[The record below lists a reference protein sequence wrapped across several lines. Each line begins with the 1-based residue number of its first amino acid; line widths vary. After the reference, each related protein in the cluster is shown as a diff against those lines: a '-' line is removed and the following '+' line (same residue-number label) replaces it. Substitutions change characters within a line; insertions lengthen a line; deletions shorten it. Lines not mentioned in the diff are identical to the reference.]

1 MMSTSKSTMRLS
13 KSVKRVEERISN
25 PPGKSRFSRVTLSKP
40 TETNSVQQMPLTDAE
55 ICRQMLCDGFI
66 QSYIDFY
73 HLTHRSDIMENDI
86 SHQEKITVRNHL
98 VRAEE
103 SRRKGNTKGV
113 HQSYMK
119 LASIY
124 LNANDWKTSIF
135 FYEKC
140 FEIAQMTS
148 DKNAEMAANHSLGIV
163 YQKMGDISSARRFHE
178 RHEELAKSV
187 DSLEEVAKAN
197 AELFKVY
204 SELAQQMDDDD
215 DLERAHELFLK
226 CLHASRLAMDKFAEA
241 QSNGKVGNVLMR
253 KGDMAA
259 AIPYLREYSQISA
272 DLDDSENR
280 CLASSA
286 LAAALDSIG
295 MTEKA
300 LVELQLVSSISEQ
313 AGDTMVITTSH
324 VKF

>member
-1 MMSTSKSTMRLS
+1 MKLSISKSAAKVP
-13 KSVKRVEERISN
+13 KSVKRIEERLAN
-25 PPGKSRFSRVTLSKP
+25 PPGKSRFSRATTVKDV
-40 TETNSVQQMPLTDAE
+40 ETTSSQPIPLTDAE
-55 ICRQMLCDGFI
+55 ICRQMLCDGFV
-66 QSYIDFY
+66 QSYIDFF
-73 HLTHRSDIMENDI
+73 HLTHRSDLNDGI
-86 SHQEKITVRNHL
+86 THQDKIIIRNHL

-124 LNANDWKTSIF
+124 LNVDDWKTSIF

-140 FEIAQMTS
+140 FEIAQSTS

-163 YQKMGDISSARRFHE
+163 YQKMGDIASARKFHE

-187 DSLEEVAKAN
+187 DSVEEVAKAN
-197 AELFKVY
+197 AELYKVY
-204 SELAQQMDDDD
+204 SQLAQQLDDEDD
-215 DLERAHELFLK
+215 VVGAQQLYLK
-226 CLHASRLAMDKFAEA
+226 CLHASRLAIDKVAEA
-241 QSNGKVGNVLMR
+241 QSNGKIGNVLMR
-253 KGDMAA
+253 MGDMAG
-259 AIPYLREYSQISA
+259 AIPFLREYSQISA
-272 DLDDSENR
+272 DMDDSENR

-295 MTEKA
+295 MTDKA

-313 AGDTMVITTSH
+313 AGDTMVRPIIL
-324 VKF
+324 